1 MPPAHRHRTS
11 PLPPTARRRADVTAN
26 PLGGHP
32 WTPIRPSPHPT
43 PPRPRPWPILAA
55 SWRRI
60 TGTQPTG
67 LARPGDV
74 TDPGRRGELLAA
86 CITAYA
92 ADAGCTVDWDQ
103 APIAAA
109 TDPATLRRFLT
120 DAATLLATDL
130 TQILLTAAWDSLT
143 DLCDQPTDTLTIHMV
158 HLRDVADAWLD
169 LAASRDDLHA
179 QFIRHGDALAL
190 FEPANNQSRHRC
202 SGGGAAGVIG
212 KAAAGIAAAIIGMLL
227 FCAGTVGIFLTG
239 GAGTDTGTATS
250 TSCDT
255 TLTAGRPDRRSEQRQ
270 RPAHATVPTVAR
282 SYPPVGR
289 WDLHPGR

>member
-1 MPPAHRHRTS
+1 MA
-11 PLPPTARRRADVTAN
+11 
-26 PLGGHP
+26 
-32 WTPIRPSPHPT
+32 
-43 PPRPRPWPILAA
+43 ILAA

-60 TGTQPTG
+60 TGTHPTG

-92 ADAGCTVDWDQ
+92 ADAGCTVDWNQ

-179 QFIRHGDALAL
+179 QFIRHGDALTL
-190 FEPANNQSRHRC
+190 FEPAHTDTDTDT
-202 SGGGAAGVIG
+202 AAGE
-212 KAAAGIAAAIIGMLL
+212 
-227 FCAGTVGIFLTG
+227 
-239 GAGTDTGTATS
+239 
-250 TSCDT
+250 
-255 TLTAGRPDRRSEQRQ
+255 P
-270 RPAHATVPTVAR
+270 PA
-282 SYPPVGR
+282 
-289 WDLHPGR
+289 

>member
-1 MPPAHRHRTS
+1 MDTHPPQ
-11 PLPPTARRRADVTAN
+11 
-26 PLGGHP
+26 
-32 WTPIRPSPHPT
+32 PT
-43 PPRPRPWPILAA
+43 PDTATPTPVAILAA

-60 TGTQPTG
+60 TGAQPTG

-92 ADAGCTVDWDQ
+92 ADAGCTVDWHQ

-179 QFIRHGDALAL
+179 RFIRHGDALTL
-190 FEPANNQSRHRC
+190 FEPAHN
-202 SGGGAAGVIG
+202 
-212 KAAAGIAAAIIGMLL
+212 
-227 FCAGTVGIFLTG
+227 
-239 GAGTDTGTATS
+239 TDT
-250 TSCDT
+250 DT
-255 TLTAGRPDRRSEQRQ
+255 DARRRGSRRRDR
-270 RPAHATVPTVAR
+270 
-282 SYPPVGR
+282 
-289 WDLHPGR
+289 